1 MASRTQ
7 AVIGIKRMNY
17 LYVSALSSE
26 RLINEI
32 HEVIA
37 SDPGFAVQK
46 FSRLIVRGLM
56 RNGAECKTLT
66 TPPITSLFTSKL
78 WIHNKS
84 EVEKGIVYDYIPFL
98 NVPVLKHLFVCIYTF
113 LKVLKWG
120 FRERT
125 DKVILCDVLNVS
137 SCLGALFATKLLR
150 VKSVAVV
157 TDLYGLMVNNS
168 KSTFKRMVSKSARF
182 VHDWYVSSFD
192 KYIVLTEQMNE
203 KVNPRQRPHMVME
216 ALCDRKDDRPDLD
229 VSIYK
234 DSPRTVIYAGGLYEE
249 YGLAN
254 LVDAFISANIPD
266 SKLSIYGDGP
276 YVMKLKKI
284 SEEYDNI
291 EYRGVKPN
299 SVVVEDE
306 LRATLLVN
314 PRPTTEEFT
323 KYSFPSKNMEYMV
336 SGTPVL
342 TTRLPGMP
350 KEYYP
355 YVFLIEDE
363 TIDGYAKA
371 LTDVLSKNAEELIS
385 FGQKAKNFVLENK
398 NYIIQTRRIIELIQS

>member
-1 MASRTQ
+1 MK
-7 AVIGIKRMNY
+7 I

-26 RLINEI
+26 SLINEI
-32 HEVIA
+32 YKATA

-66 TPPITSLFTSKL
+66 TPPITAKFTSKL
-78 WIHNKS
+78 WIRRKKETEN
-84 EVEKGIVYDYIPFL
+84 GITFDYIPFL
-98 NVPVLKHLFVCIYTF
+98 SVPILKHLFVCIYTF
-113 LKVLKWG
+113 FYVLSWG
-120 FRERT
+120 CRERT
-125 DKVILCDVLNVS
+125 DKVIICDVLNVS
-137 SCLGALFATKLLR
+137 ACLGALLATKLLR

-157 TDLYGLMVNNS
+157 TDLYGLMVSNNS
-168 KSTFKRMVSKSARF
+168 SIFRRMISKSARV

-192 KYIVLTEQMNE
+192 RYVMLTEQMND
-203 KVNPRQRPHMVME
+203 KVNPGHNPHMVME
-216 ALCDRKDDRPDLD
+216 ALCDFNEGSSQSA
-229 VSIYK
+229 VSISK

-254 LVDAFISANIPD
+254 LVEAFIRANISD
-266 SKLSIYGDGP
+266 AKLVIYGDGP
-276 YVMKLKKI
+276 YVPKLKKI
-284 SEEYDNI
+284 SEKFSSVEYKGI
-291 EYRGVKPN
+291 KPN

-306 LRATLLVN
+306 LRASLLVN

-323 KYSFPSKNMEYMV
+323 KYSFPSKNMEYMG
-336 SGTPVL
+336 SGTPLL

-371 LTDVLSKNAEELIS
+371 LADALSRTEDELVN
-385 FGQKAKNFVLENK
+385 FGQKAKKFVLENK